1 MGFTELSH
9 AFIAA
14 KYYVYLKEISVTAAR
29 RHFCMLPDITANSVD
44 VGWHSG
50 RSGTENL

>member
-14 KYYVYLKEISVTAAR
+14 KYYVYLKEIFSDRGEADRKSV
-29 RHFCMLPDITANSVD
+29 V
-44 VGWHSG
+44 
-50 RSGTENL
+50 